1 MTGTPGT
8 PGTPGATERGR
19 LLLADDDDDVASAYA
34 RAFTAHGFA
43 VSRAR
48 DGHQAI
54 AIARSLP
61 ALAAAVVDLVLPGV
75 GGLDVV
81 RAIRQRHPA
90 CRIVAVTGLGQPV
103 TERLFRESGADVFLA
118 KPVEL
123 NALLEA
129 VAPPG

>member
-1 MTGTPGT
+1 MTGTPG
-8 PGTPGATERGR
+8 AAERRR
-19 LLLADDDDDVASAYA
+19 LLLAEDDDDVAGAYA
-34 RAFTAHGFA
+34 KAFAGHGFS

-48 DGHQAI
+48 NGQEAVAI
-54 AIARSLP
+54 VQSLP

-90 CRIVAVTGLGQPV
+90 CRIVAVTGLGQPA
-103 TERLFRESGADVFLA
+103 TERLFRESGADAFLA

-123 NALLEA
+123 AVLLEA
-129 VAPPG
+129 VGSAE